1 MGAVTGFE
9 RERSGRSVANV
20 IGEFAEEGT
29 VGVGREAGGYVGIG
43 RRESADEEDGCS
55 FPHRNEFF
63 CKKSKV
69 TPNSEL
75 IELDN
80 ESSNQ
85 ATEQQQF
92 SRDVGFDGSNN
103 NFNCEYCDSNL

>member
-1 MGAVTGFE
+1 
-9 RERSGRSVANV
+9 
-20 IGEFAEEGT
+20 